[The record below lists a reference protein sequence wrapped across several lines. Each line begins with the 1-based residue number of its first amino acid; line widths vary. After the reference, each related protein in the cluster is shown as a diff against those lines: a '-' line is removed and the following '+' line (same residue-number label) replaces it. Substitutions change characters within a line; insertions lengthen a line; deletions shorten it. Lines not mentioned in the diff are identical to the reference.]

1 MQQPPRVETVSR
13 FLLLTCLVVTAS
25 SAQLFLMIQDE
36 ILKRKLRE
44 AQETRERL
52 RVANQESKQM
62 VGKKDHRN
70 KNPSSPL
77 SSLLHRRQ
85 QTPAS
90 NELDGGGPWE
100 FRITWSG

>member
-1 MQQPPRVETVSR
+1 MTFR
-13 FLLLTCLVVTAS
+13 FLLLTHLVVTAS
-25 SAQLFLMIQDE
+25 SAQLFLMTQDE
-36 ILKRKLRE
+36 KRERKLRE

-70 KNPSSPL
+70 KNPSSPP
-77 SSLLHRRQ
+77 SSLLPQTSTKHRQ
-85 QTPAS
+85 VTS
-90 NELDGGGPWE
+90 WMEVVPWE